1 MYYRQGKDRVTIT
14 DFSSEIM
21 EARSQWSDIWDVL
34 EKSVTE
40 KMLSSMKIFSNNE
53 DEIKTFQMKEKK
65 NSENTVL
72 ADLHSKEC

>member
-65 NSENTVL
+65 TQ
-72 ADLHSKEC
+72 KIQC